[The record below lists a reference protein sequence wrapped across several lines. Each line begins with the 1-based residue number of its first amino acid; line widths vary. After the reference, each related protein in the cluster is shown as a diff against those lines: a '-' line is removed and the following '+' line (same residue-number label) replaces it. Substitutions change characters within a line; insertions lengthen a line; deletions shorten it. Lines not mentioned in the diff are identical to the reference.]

1 MPKKGISFAL
11 NQMQLQEIAF
21 KWLRTCKRNF
31 LLTPHIPSVSAGAVK
46 NIALQ
51 IRWPAVTAP
60 KDLSIHMSYLGK
72 AGKLGGLMIG
82 IYLRARA
89 VNE

>member
-1 MPKKGISFAL
+1 
-11 NQMQLQEIAF
+11 
-21 KWLRTCKRNF
+21 
-31 LLTPHIPSVSAGAVK
+31 VSAGAVK